1 MTSPMTRPQP
11 PAPQGPP
18 SAQGGHG
25 AGLTPVPLHHPGAAA
40 HASRCGWS
48 FGLRCVRRSAWRWT
62 LLLATALLLL
72 PLVPPG
78 PAAAAGQPANTLSAP
93 AMAAAVGPEQ
103 LRLGAYLTGLG
114 DFDPTR
120 KSFSASFWVWTVGP
134 QDGAKSLS
142 QLEFP
147 NAIKVESPNELQEA
161 TPQGIWSQR
170 KIVGSFRHGW
180 DLRRF
185 PFDRQLLRIQM
196 EEAERD
202 TTSLVYVPDTAN
214 SSFDPELN
222 LSGWRLLSTQL
233 VSGSKKYHTSFGDP
247 RLPPGSPSAYARAE
261 LRVLLERTDQSGF
274 WKLTAGAFAAALM
287 ALASYGLR
295 VDHAAALSPRFGLL
309 AGSAFA
315 AVISLRSA
323 ATELG
328 ASGYTTLIDSVHA
341 AVLLYILVATAAGVV
356 AWRSFLR
363 HGDVARVQR
372 LEKRAAGFS
381 TLLFA
386 ALILA
391 LVLGA
396 IAGQLP

>member
-1 MTSPMTRPQP
+1 MALALSCAGPATAAAQP
-11 PAPQGPP
+11 PK
-18 SAQGGHG
+18 
-25 AGLTPVPLHHPGAAA
+25 
-40 HASRCGWS
+40 
-48 FGLRCVRRSAWRWT
+48 
-62 LLLATALLLL
+62 
-72 PLVPPG
+72 
-78 PAAAAGQPANTLSAP
+78 TLSAP
-93 AMAAAVGPEQ
+93 PVAGTASPEH
-103 LRLGAYLTGLG
+103 LSLGAYLTGLG
-114 DFDPTR
+114 DLDPAK
-120 KSFSASFWVWTVGP
+120 KSFSASFWVWTVGQ
-134 QDGAKSLS
+134 QDRAKSLS

-147 NAIKVESPNELQEA
+147 NAIKVESPNAVQETTA
-161 TPQGIWSQR
+161 QGIWSQR

-185 PFDRQLLRIQM
+185 PFDRQLLRIEM

-202 TTSLVYVPDTAN
+202 TTSLVYVPDSAN
-214 SSFDPELN
+214 SSFDPEVN

-233 VSGSKKYHTSFGDP
+233 VTGSKPYHTSFGDP

-261 LRVLLERTDQSGF
+261 LRILLERTDRSGF
-274 WKLTAGAFAAALM
+274 WKLTVGAFAAALM

-295 VDHAAALSPRFGLL
+295 VDQAPALSPRFGLL

-341 AVLLYILVATAAGVV
+341 AVLLYILVATGAGVV
-356 AWRSFLR
+356 AWRGLLR

-396 IAGQLP
+396 MAGPTI

>member
-1 MTSPMTRPQP
+1 M
-11 PAPQGPP
+11 
-18 SAQGGHG
+18 
-25 AGLTPVPLHHPGAAA
+25 
-40 HASRCGWS
+40 
-48 FGLRCVRRSAWRWT
+48 

-72 PLVPPG
+72 LPLMPPG
-78 PAAAAGQPANTLSAP
+78 TAAAGQPANTLSAP
-93 AMAAAVGPEQ
+93 AMAGAVGPEQ

-114 DFDPTR
+114 DFDPAR

-147 NAIKVESPNELQEA
+147 NAIKVESPNEVQEA

-185 PFDRQLLRIQM
+185 PFDRQLLRIEM

-202 TTSLVYVPDTAN
+202 IARVTYVPDTAN
-214 SSFDPELN
+214 SSFDPELS
-222 LSGWRLLSTQL
+222 LSGWRILSTQL
-233 VSGSKKYHTSFGDP
+233 LTGSKQYHTSFGDP

-261 LRVLLERTDQSGF
+261 LRVLLERTDRSGF
-274 WKLTAGAFAAALM
+274 WKLTVGAFAAALM

-295 VDHAAALSPRFGLL
+295 VDQAAALSPRFGLL

-323 ATELG
+323 ASELG
-328 ASGYTTLIDSVHA
+328 ASGYTTLIDTVHG
-341 AVLLYILVATAAGVV
+341 AVLLYILMATAAGVV

-363 HGDVARVQR
+363 HGEVATVQR
-372 LEKRAAGFS
+372 LEKRLACFS
-381 TLLFA
+381 TLLIA

-396 IAGQLP
+396 IAGQVP